1 MVRAVIMT
9 LGERLRML
17 RFSMAMEIKVISPL
31 IAVETQLFPIVVM
44 RDTFIPNS
52 LYYRSIESGS
62 IV

>member
-1 MVRAVIMT
+1 MVGAVIMT

-17 RFSMAMEIKVISPL
+17 RFSMAMGIKVISPL

>member
-17 RFSMAMEIKVISPL
+17 RFSMAMKIKVISPL